1 MVGNV
6 HLYLPVPII
15 QKGNNNMSDEQK
27 KRGYTQAQN
36 KATQKYIKNNYETL
50 YIRTRKDDEINKAV
64 ITDNANKVNE
74 SVNEYVVKAVKKRIE
89 SGK

>member
-1 MVGNV
+1 
-6 HLYLPVPII
+6 
-15 QKGNNNMSDEQK
+15 MSEEQK

-36 KATQKYIKNNYETL
+36 KATQRYVKKSYDVLT
-50 YIRTRKDDEINKAV
+50 IRTRKDDEINKAV

-74 SVNEYVVKAVKKRIE
+74 SVNEYVVKAVKQRIE

>member
-1 MVGNV
+1 MSVSKAQ
-6 HLYLPVPII
+6 
-15 QKGNNNMSDEQK
+15 QKAVNKYMKSNYDE
-27 KRGYTQAQN
+27 
-36 KATQKYIKNNYETL
+36 IK
-50 YIRTRKDDEINKAV
+50 IRIRKDDEINKAV

>member
-1 MVGNV
+1 MAEE
-6 HLYLPVPII
+6 
-15 QKGNNNMSDEQK
+15 KK

-50 YIRTRKDDEINKAV
+50 YIRTRKDGEINKAV
-64 ITDNANKVNE
+64 ITESANKVNE
-74 SVNEYVVKAVKKRIE
+74 SVNEYVINAIKERIK

>member
-1 MVGNV
+1 MA
-6 HLYLPVPII
+6 
-15 QKGNNNMSDEQK
+15 EEK
-27 KRGYTQAQN
+27 KSRYNDKVNKTTQE
-36 KATQKYIKNNYETL
+36 YIKSNYETL

-64 ITDNANKVNE
+64 ITESANKVNE